1 MEGCHFH
8 KKVESYKG
16 SRSCIFY
23 GYGRGVPLLYP
34 FFTGIIDVIKKLLG
48 DDNVSVV
55 VQKYGGS
62 SVGTIEKIKK
72 VAETVVKRKKA
83 GDDLV
88 IVVSAMGDTTDDLI
102 EMAKQITDNP
112 DRREMDALLSTGEMI
127 SCALLAIAIQSLGQE
142 AVSYTAYQIGIK
154 TSGQY
159 GKSLI
164 YDIDGKKIKKSL
176 DEGKIVI
183 VAGFQGVNAEGD
195 ITTLGRGGSDTSAVA
210 IAVKLKGSCEI
221 YTDVDGIYSVDPRK
235 YKNAKKL
242 DEIDYEEMLELSS
255 LGAQVM
261 HSRSIELGQK
271 YGIPIYVGLSNS
283 DIKGTVIKE
292 VANKM
297 NMESKP
303 ITGLATSDEDVAI
316 TIKDIDN
323 DITMLSDIFE
333 SVAKKRI
340 NIDMISQTAPVNNK
354 VNISFTIP
362 KAELRECL
370 EIIEKYCPEKGNV
383 AIDEDI
389 TKFSIVGIGMKTTSG
404 VAARLFK
411 VFKMN
416 KIEVKMITTSEIRI
430 TCAINQ
436 GDKQRAIELIATEF
450 NL

>member
-1 MEGCHFH
+1 MA
-8 KKVESYKG
+8 
-16 SRSCIFY
+16 
-23 GYGRGVPLLYP
+23 
-34 FFTGIIDVIKKLLG
+34 
-48 DDNVSVV
+48 VV

-62 SVGTIEKIKK
+62 SVGTVDKIKK
-72 VAETVVKRKKA
+72 VAETVVKRKRE
-83 GDDLV
+83 GNDLV
-88 IVVSAMGDTTDDLI
+88 VVVSAMGDTTDNLI
-102 EMAKQITDNP
+102 SLASQITDDP
-112 DRREMDALLSTGEMI
+112 DKREMDALLSTGEMI
-127 SCALLAIAIQSLGQE
+127 SCALLAIAIQSLGVE
-142 AVSYTAYQIGIK
+142 AISYTAYQIGIK
-154 TSGQY
+154 TNGQY

-164 YDIDGKKIKKSL
+164 YDIDNKKIRKSL
-176 DEGKIVI
+176 NEGKVVI
-183 VAGFQGVNAEGD
+183 VAGFQGVNEEGD

-221 YTDVDGIYSVDPRK
+221 YTDVDGIYSVDPRR

-271 YGIPIYVGLSNS
+271 YKIPIYVGLSNS
-283 DIKGTVIKE
+283 DIKGTIIRE
-292 VANKM
+292 VSDRM

-316 TIKDIDN
+316 TIKEISN
-323 DITMLSDIFE
+323 DINIISDLFE

-340 NIDMISQTAPVNNK
+340 NIDMISQTAPIDNK

-362 KAELRECL
+362 KVDLKECMT
-370 EIIEKYCPEKGNV
+370 IIERFYSDKDHLS
-383 AIDEDI
+383 IDEDI

-404 VAARLFK
+404 VTAK
-411 VFKMN
+411 VFKLFKLN

-430 TCAINQ
+430 TCAIKQ
-436 GDKQRAIELIATEF
+436 EDKQRAIELIATEF

>member
-1 MEGCHFH
+1 E
-8 KKVESYKG
+8 E
-16 SRSCIFY
+16 
-23 GYGRGVPLLYP
+23 
-34 FFTGIIDVIKKLLG
+34 
-48 DDNVSVV
+48 
-55 VQKYGGS
+55 
-62 SVGTIEKIKK
+62 
-72 VAETVVKRKKA
+72 
-83 GDDLV
+83 
-88 IVVSAMGDTTDDLI
+88 
-102 EMAKQITDNP
+102 
-112 DRREMDALLSTGEMI
+112 
-127 SCALLAIAIQSLGQE
+127 AI
-142 AVSYTAYQIGIK
+142 SYTAYQIGIK

-164 YDIDGKKIKKSL
+164 YDIDNKKIRKSL
-176 DEGKIVI
+176 NEGKIVI
-183 VAGFQGVNAEGD
+183 VAGFQGVNEEGD

-210 IAVKLKGSCEI
+210 IAVKLKGICEV

-235 YKNAKKL
+235 FPKAKKL

-316 TIKDIDN
+316 TIRDIDN
-323 DITMLSDIFE
+323 DINLLSDIFE

-340 NIDMISQTAPVNNK
+340 NIDMISQTAPINNK
-354 VNISFTIP
+354 VNISFTLP
-362 KAELRECL
+362 KADLKEAL
-370 EIIEKYCPEKGNV
+370 EIIEKFYSGKDKLS
-383 AIDEDI
+383 IDDNI
-389 TKFSIVGIGMKTTSG
+389 TKFSVVGIGMKTTSG
-404 VAARLFK
+404 VTARVFK
-411 VFKMN
+411 VFKQN

-430 TCAINQ
+430 TCAIKQ
-436 GDKQRAIELIATEF
+436 EDKQRAIELIATEF

>member
-1 MEGCHFH
+1 MA
-8 KKVESYKG
+8 
-16 SRSCIFY
+16 
-23 GYGRGVPLLYP
+23 
-34 FFTGIIDVIKKLLG
+34 
-48 DDNVSVV
+48 VV

-62 SVGTIEKIKK
+62 SVGNIEKIKK
-72 VAETVVKRKKA
+72 VAETVVKRKRA

-88 IVVSAMGDTTDDLI
+88 IVVSAMGDTTDELI
-102 EMAKQITDNP
+102 GMANQITDNP
-112 DRREMDALLSTGEMI
+112 DKREMDALLSTGEMI
-127 SCALLAIAIQSLGQE
+127 SCALLAIAIQSLGEE
-142 AVSYTAYQIGIK
+142 AISYTAYQIGIK

-164 YDIDGKKIKKSL
+164 YDIDNKKIKKSL
-176 DEGKIVI
+176 NEGKIVI
-183 VAGFQGVNAEGD
+183 VAGFQGVNEEGD

-303 ITGLATSDEDVAI
+303 ITGLATSDDDVAI
-316 TIKDIDN
+316 TIRDIDN
-323 DITMLSDIFE
+323 DINLLSDIFE

-340 NIDMISQTAPVNNK
+340 NIDMISQTAPMNNK
-354 VNISFTIP
+354 VNISFTLP
-362 KAELRECL
+362 KADLREAL
-370 EIIEKYCPEKGNV
+370 EIIEKFYSGKEKLF
-383 AIDEDI
+383 IDEDI

-404 VAARLFK
+404 VAARVFK
-411 VFKMN
+411 VFKQN
-416 KIEVKMITTSEIRI
+416 HIEVKMITTSEIRI
-430 TCAINQ
+430 TCAIKQ
-436 GDKQRAIELIATEF
+436 KDKQKAIELIATEF